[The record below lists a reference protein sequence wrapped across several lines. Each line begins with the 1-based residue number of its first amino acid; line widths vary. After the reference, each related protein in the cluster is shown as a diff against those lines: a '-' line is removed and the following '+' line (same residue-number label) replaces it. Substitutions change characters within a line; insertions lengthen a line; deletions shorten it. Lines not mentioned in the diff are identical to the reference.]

1 MYIYIY
7 ILCIYIYYVYIYI
20 LCIYIYRATVTLC
33 TSVFASSFSK
43 RTSHVGPHPRHQMEP
58 LVEVVTAQ
66 ELELALAVKARVIG
80 VNNRPSTAKILLDVH
95 GILLR

>member
-1 MYIYIY
+1 
-7 ILCIYIYYVYIYI
+7 
-20 LCIYIYRATVTLC
+20 
-33 TSVFASSFSK
+33 
-43 RTSHVGPHPRHQMEP
+43 MEP

>member
-1 MYIYIY
+1 MYIYIM
-7 ILCIYIYYVYIYI
+7 YIYYV
-20 LCIYIYRATVTLC
+20 YIYRATVTLC

-43 RTSHVGPHPRHQMEP
+43 KTSHVGPHPRHQMEP

-80 VNNRPSTAKILLDVH
+80 VNNRPSTAKILFMGFCCD
-95 GILLR
+95 RME

>member
-7 ILCIYIYYVYIYI
+7 IM
-20 LCIYIYRATVTLC
+20 YIYRATVTLC
-33 TSVFASSFSK
+33 TSLFASSFSK
-43 RTSHVGPHPRHQMEP
+43 KTSHVGPHPRHQMEP

-80 VNNRPSTAKILLDVH
+80 VNNRPSTAKILFMGFCCD
-95 GILLR
+95 RME